1 MLWQRVATALV
12 LGPIALALIW
22 FGPAWAVGAVLA
34 LVVLLAVEEWT
45 RLSALA
51 NTSWHVVFTPVAA
64 ALLIAAFGQ
73 DKASPI
79 VDATLLI
86 GLLWWIGAAV
96 WLRAYPAVFR
106 NGRIEP
112 GLAVTAGWLV
122 FIPAYLGI
130 MLLHSHPGNSGPLHV
145 LLLLALV
152 WAADTG
158 AYFAGHRFGRRKLAP
173 KISPGKT
180 WEGFFGGFA
189 AAGLIAILAAVFVF
203 EPGRL
208 GVPGFVIVCLITV
221 AFSVVGDLTVSMFKR
236 QAQVK
241 DTGHLLPGHGGI
253 LDRLDSLFAAAPVL
267 ALGLRW
273 LGA

>member
-1 MLWQRVATALV
+1 MLWQRVTTALV
-12 LGPIALALIW
+12 LGPVALALIW
-22 FGPAWAVGAVLA
+22 FGPAWAVGAILA

-51 NTSWHVVFTPVAA
+51 NTSWHMVFTPVAA

-73 DKASPI
+73 DKDSI
-79 VDATLLI
+79 LVDGTLVL
-86 GLLWWIGAAV
+86 GGLWWVSAAL
-96 WLRAYPAVFR
+96 WLRIYPAIFR
-106 NGRIEP
+106 DGRVPP
-112 GLAVTAGWLV
+112 GLAVTTGWLM

-130 MLLHSHPGNSGPLHV
+130 MLLHGHPGHAGPLHV

-180 WEGFFGGFA
+180 WEGFAGGFL
-189 AAGLIAILAAVFVF
+189 AAGLIAVLGALFVF

-208 GVPGFVIVCLITV
+208 GVAGFVIVCLV
-221 AFSVVGDLTVSMFKR
+221 AVVFSVVGDLAVSMFKR